1 MEKDIGF
8 GKKKKSNMFK
18 PKTTTKKSNKHG
30 ERFEL
35 SQNYLV
41 RTAPFKNLYSLL
53 EAVKRERPA
62 KMKSSLMTATLQIF
76 LFQTLNHKRW

>member
-8 GKKKKSNMFK
+8 GKEKKQHVQTKNNK
-18 PKTTTKKSNKHG
+18 KKSNKHG

-62 KMKSSLMTATLQIF
+62 KMKSSWMTATLQIF